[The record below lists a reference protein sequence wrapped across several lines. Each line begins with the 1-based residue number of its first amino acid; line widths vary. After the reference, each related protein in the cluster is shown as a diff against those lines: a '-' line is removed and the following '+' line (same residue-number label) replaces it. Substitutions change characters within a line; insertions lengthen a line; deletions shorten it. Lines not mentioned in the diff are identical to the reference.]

1 MWDEVLERVHDLARL
16 GLLVVLED
24 AGNNDHG
31 GQHNTE
37 VQVVHVGMVDGG
49 RLEAVGEEA
58 EDGSDP
64 EEGGE
69 AAEQVLAELDPLRG
83 GLGRG
88 EGVGTVQFEVLRR
101 LLGSQTLES
110 FYFINWFLKFLVDW

>member
-1 MWDEVLERVHDLARL
+1 MINILRNLKKKYSSKKTTYLWDEVLERVHDLARL

-37 VQVVHVGMVDGG
+37 VQVVHVGVVDGG

-64 EEGGE
+64 EEG
-69 AAEQVLAELDPLRG
+69 
-83 GLGRG
+83 
-88 EGVGTVQFEVLRR
+88 
-101 LLGSQTLES
+101 
-110 FYFINWFLKFLVDW
+110 

>member
-24 AGNNDHG
+24 AGDDDHG
-31 GQHNTE
+31 GQHDAQ
-37 VQVVHVGMVDGG
+37 VQVVHVRVLDGG

-69 AAEQVLAELDPLRG
+69 ASEQVLAELDPLGG

-88 EGVGTVQFEVLRR
+88 EGVWSVQLEVLRR
-101 LLGSQTLES
+101 LLRSQTLES
-110 FYFINWFLKFLVDW
+110 FYFSIGYL